1 MADSAPSG
9 SPAPKF
15 PAAPKPMV
23 SLLAITSPLSVAAF
37 LVSAAFGL
45 PGYELG
51 TVSAA
56 GVVVGVLAL
65 WQIRRSR
72 GRLGGRGLA
81 LAGVGLSV
89 LLLGWSAVAFRQERH
104 LARATERIDSVEH
117 DLERL
122 TRACWKYGARRGG
135 ELPPADVWRDLFEE
149 EGFLK
154 ADAVGGPAGDDEPR
168 SYAMNVLLGG
178 LRPGEI
184 KDRARTVLFFECKPG
199 SPQAGGP
206 GNFRRDVACARDRH
220 SHVIAFADGHCEY
233 RDAPELDDLNWLPQG
248 KLECPMCG
256 QEVRLPVTWTPEQ
269 RIACPACDWVLR
281 DPHAPDMTAIWER
294 GSAGLPGG

>member
-1 MADSAPSG
+1 MTDSAPSG

-15 PAAPKPMV
+15 PAAPKPMLSV
-23 SLLAITSPLSVAAF
+23 LAITSPLWAAAF
-37 LVSAAFGL
+37 LVSAALHL

-51 TVSAA
+51 VVSVAGLA
-56 GVVVGVLAL
+56 VGVVAL

-72 GRLGGRGLA
+72 GKLGGRGLA
-81 LAGVGLSV
+81 LAGAAISV
-89 LLLGWSAVAFRQERH
+89 VLIGWSAVALMQERR
-104 LARATERIDSVEH
+104 LARAVERINSVEH

-122 TRACWKYGARRGG
+122 TSACWKYGARRGS

-154 ADAVGGPAGDDEPR
+154 KGAVGGPEGDGPR
-168 SYAMNVLLGG
+168 CYAMNVLLGG
-178 LRPGEI
+178 LRPREI

-206 GNFRRDVACARDRH
+206 GNFRRNVDCARDRR
-220 SHVIAFADGHCEY
+220 SYVIAFADGHCEY
-233 RDAPELDDLNWLPQG
+233 RDAAELDALNWLPQG
-248 KLECPMCG
+248 KLECPICG
-256 QEVRLPVTWTPEQ
+256 EEVKLPVSWTPGE
-269 RIACPACDWVLR
+269 RIACPVCEWVLR